1 MTDMKDFQNHV
12 DSRFDRV
19 ENKIDNHL
27 ERLSKA
33 EESIIWIRG
42 HLKISTSLFMAV
54 VLAAI
59 LTYFNLN

>member
-1 MTDMKDFQNHV
+1 MNLKDFQNHV

-59 LTYFNLN
+59 LTYFNLK